1 MKKVLQT
8 AILALNYDSL
18 IFLCHYYFMHILLI
32 ALRVS
37 AGVHNNQYIIAQF
50 LNLWSTDLLGVRE
63 VCDGIATF
71 AG

>member
-1 MKKVLQT
+1 
-8 AILALNYDSL
+8 
-18 IFLCHYYFMHILLI
+18 MHILLI

-71 AG
+71 AGWSSDKFIIMSDKFELWQL